1 MKLPSQILS
10 LVSRFLS
17 DIGAILILVL
27 MGLVV
32 ADVLSR
38 TTTGDGVA
46 GLVEYSEVILVIA
59 VFLGVAYARQTDAHV
74 SMDMVTT
81 RIPPRISA
89 AVQAVG
95 LVGALVCVG
104 IVAWVSVDVAL
115 ESFQSRE
122 YRLGIERVP
131 IWPGRASI
139 AIAWC
144 LLALE
149 LLRNLLHL
157 VQEPESEGEGG
168 ITAPSQS
175 SSQGLSSGS

>member
-1 MKLPSQILS
+1 MKALGSILS
-10 LVSRFLS
+10 FATRLLS
-17 DIGAILILVL
+17 DLGAVLILVL

-32 ADVLSR
+32 ADVFSR
-38 TTTGDGVA
+38 STTGEGIA
-46 GLVEYSEVILVIA
+46 GLVEYSEVLLVVA
-59 VFLGVAYARQTDAHV
+59 VFSGVAYARQTDAHV

-81 RIPPRISA
+81 RVPPKVSA
-89 AVQAVG
+89 ALQAVG
-95 LVGALVCVG
+95 LLGSLVCVG
-104 IVAWVSVDVAL
+104 IVAWVSVEVAL
-115 ESFQSRE
+115 ESFQSKE

-131 IWPGRASI
+131 VWPGRAAI

-157 VQEPESEGEGG
+157 VREPESEGEGG

-175 SSQGLSSGS
+175 SSQGLTSGS